1 MQMAFKKQT
10 QRKRIEIDRTGV
22 HGDSPEVRI
31 RLERI
36 ERNYGAL
43 DQILTELESRIKL
56 DDRLAAEN
64 GQDDSLPKQPR

>member
-1 MQMAFKKQT
+1 MAFKKHT
-10 QRKRIEIDRTGV
+10 KRKEIEIDRTGV
-22 HGDSPEVRI
+22 NGDSPEVQI

-64 GQDDSLPKQPR
+64 GQDDPFPKQPR